1 MLEEA
6 GGEFIALYVRAS
18 GIDRCMAS
26 LTCSCPIQHSQLREM
41 LLETAR
47 ELGAKTRTNAE
58 VVEIAEDCRSVRLA
72 TGEVIEA
79 DIIIGAD
86 GSQGM
91 CRRLVV
97 PEDPPKSTG
106 VMLFKFAFHPTFIL
120 TFLTTTINQFRDS
133 GRPHPCRS

>member
-18 GIDRCMAS
+18 GVDRCMTS
-26 LTCSCPIQHSQLREM
+26 LTCSCRIQHSQLREM

-58 VVEIAEDCRSVRLA
+58 VVEIAEDCRSLRLA

-79 DIIIGAD
+79 DVIIGAD
-86 GSQGM
+86 GSQGL
-91 CRRLVV
+91 CRRLIV
-97 PEDPPKSTG
+97 PQDPPKSTG
-106 VMLFKFAFHPTFIL
+106 VMLFKYAFHPSLFSSL
-120 TFLTTTINQFRDS
+120 RCSHLSDYNCN
-133 GRPHPCRS
+133 PVP